1 MRSVAAEP
9 FVRKIP
15 FRVRFR
21 KSLPVYAL
29 LLPGVL
35 LLIFF
40 HYVPIFGII
49 IGFDD
54 FSPYKGILAS
64 PWVGVKHFVRFLT
77 DPNFWRVMR
86 NTIVIN
92 LYQLLFGFPFPIIF
106 ALFLNELWSSKSKKA
121 IQTISYLP
129 HFLSWVI
136 VASLFRNMLSPSQG
150 IINGLIEFLGGEPIY
165 FLTKTRYFRTIIV
178 IQSVWK
184 GFGMSAVYYI
194 ASLSSI
200 DTQLYEAA
208 AIDGAGRLRQT
219 WHITLP
225 GLRNIIIVLLVL
237 QMGSMITIGFE
248 QIYLMYNDPV
258 YAVGDVISTY
268 VYRLGIESTQ
278 FSYTAA
284 IGVTQNIVNFLLV
297 YSANKLSRSIAGW
310 SLW

>member
-1 MRSVAAEP
+1 MPGATASTAKKAPLKTRL
-9 FVRKIP
+9 K
-15 FRVRFR
+15 
-21 KSLPVYAL
+21 KSMPIYAL

-35 LLIFF
+35 LLFFF
-40 HYVPIFGII
+40 HYAPIYGIMI
-49 IGFDD
+49 SFKD
-54 FSPYKGILAS
+54 FSPYKGIWGS
-64 PWVGVKHFVRFLT
+64 PWVGFKHFIRFLT
-77 DPNFWRVMR
+77 DETFWRVMR

-92 LYQLLFGFPFPIIF
+92 IYQLLFGFPFPILF
-106 ALFLNELWSSKSKKA
+106 ALLLNELWSSKSKKV
-121 IQTISYLP
+121 IQTVSYLP

-150 IINGLIEFLGGEPIY
+150 IINGIIEFFGGEPIY
-165 FLTKTRYFRTIIV
+165 FLAKPRYFRTIIV
-178 IQSVWK
+178 IQSIWK

-194 ASLSSI
+194 AALSSI

-237 QMGSMITIGFE
+237 QMGNMITIGFE
-248 QIYLMYNDPV
+248 QIYLMYSDPV
-258 YAVGDVISTY
+258 YSVGDVISTY
-268 VYRLGIESTQ
+268 TYRLGIESTQ

-297 YSANKLSRSIAGW
+297 YSANRLSRAMAGW

>member
-1 MRSVAAEP
+1 MRSAAAEP
-9 FVRKIP
+9 FARKVP
-15 FRVRFR
+15 FKARFK
-21 KSLPVYAL
+21 KSLPIYAL
-29 LLPGVL
+29 LLPGVVL
-35 LLIFF
+35 LLFF

-49 IGFDD
+49 IGFED
-54 FSPYKGILAS
+54 FSPYKGIFGS
-64 PWVGVKHFVRFLT
+64 PWVGFKHFIRFLT

-86 NTIVIN
+86 NTLVIN
-92 LYQLLFGFPFPIIF
+92 VYQLFFGFPFPIIF

-150 IINGLIEFLGGEPIY
+150 IINGLVEFFGGDPIY
-165 FLTKTRYFRTIIV
+165 FLTKTRYFRTIII

-297 YSANKLSRSIAGW
+297 FSANKLSRSIAGW